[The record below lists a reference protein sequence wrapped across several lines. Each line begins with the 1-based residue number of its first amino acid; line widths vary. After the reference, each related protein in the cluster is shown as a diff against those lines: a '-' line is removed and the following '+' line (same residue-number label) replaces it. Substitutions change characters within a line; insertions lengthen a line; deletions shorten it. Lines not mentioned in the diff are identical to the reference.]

1 MIFGDGVL
9 VLDGATGTNYQRMG
23 IEPGVAPEEWVFD
36 EPDKVRELHRRFVEA
51 GSQLVLTCTFGG
63 SSLRLSDERLAGR
76 GPELNR
82 RAVELAREA
91 AGPGVLVAGSIGPTG
106 HLADPLGPLT
116 RTLAVATFAEQAQ
129 ALADGGA
136 DLLVLETFFSLDEGL
151 WAVEG
156 VRRASDL
163 PLVVSYSFDQGTR
176 TMMGLSP
183 TQVVE
188 AFAPLGVD
196 AVGANCGKSLA
207 DTDLIVDELLA
218 AAAGLPLWVKPN
230 AGVPRV
236 VGDEV
241 HYDAGPED
249 LARHVAS
256 YAARGVRAVGGC
268 CGSTPEH
275 VAAIAAALSS
285 S

>member
-188 AFAPLGVD
+188 AFAPLGVA

-218 AAAGLPLWVKPN
+218 AAGGLPLWVKPN

-241 HYDAGPED
+241 RYDAGPED